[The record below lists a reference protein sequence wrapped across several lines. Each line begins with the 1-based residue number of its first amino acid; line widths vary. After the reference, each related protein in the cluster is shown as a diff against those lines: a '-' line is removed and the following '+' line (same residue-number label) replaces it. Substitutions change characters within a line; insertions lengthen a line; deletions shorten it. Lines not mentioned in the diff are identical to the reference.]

1 MSERDDDEPDA
12 LENYDEDEQNEDLQS
27 EEGSDESTPHLSQH
41 WK

>member
-1 MSERDDDEPDA
+1 MSDRNDDEPDA

-27 EEGSDESTPHLSQH
+27 EKGSDESTPHLNQH